1 MKKFFWVK
9 TGDAAREKPAKHVAK
24 RSDDAPREKP
34 AKPVAKRSDDDTR
47 PTRLSSHP
55 PPPMPS
61 ALVTPPPKVEST
73 PVMPPAP
80 RPAPKPPTEP
90 ASPEL
95 GTSVQIA
102 CLSCAAK
109 NRVPVGR
116 LADRSRCARCQQ
128 NLTPIVGSIALES
141 EAILEALFDARVPVL
156 FALGAAWSGPWT
168 LLATELERLAEECAG
183 RVIIAR
189 IDVDHRPNL
198 ARQLAAESVPTLVL
212 VRDGQEIDRE
222 HGVLPAQTLR
232 RRFGI

>member
-1 MKKFFWVK
+1 MSELR
-9 TGDAAREKPAKHVAK
+9 REE
-24 RSDDAPREKP
+24 PR
-34 AKPVAKRSDDDTR
+34 A
-47 PTRLSSHP
+47 
-55 PPPMPS
+55 
-61 ALVTPPPKVEST
+61 
-73 PVMPPAP
+73 
-80 RPAPKPPTEP
+80 
-90 ASPEL
+90 
-95 GTSVQIA
+95 
-102 CLSCAAK
+102 
-109 NRVPVGR
+109 VGR

-198 ARQLAAESVPTLVL
+198 ARQLAAETVPTLVL